1 MTKQEL
7 QEVRFSKQ
15 RILALERKIE
25 HYREM
30 AEQITAKIDPNGA
43 GGGGN
48 GGRSVI
54 EENVCSFVDFYNESK
69 TELERYLALCQK
81 AETQISQIKDSQQKS
96 ILEMRYICGYNWQQI
111 AEALEIDERWM
122 HRIHGKALVK
132 IEEFDQL

>member
-43 GGGGN
+43 GGGN
-48 GGRSVI
+48 SGRSAI

-69 TELERYLALCQK
+69 EELERYLSLCRK
-81 AETQISQIKDSQQKS
+81 AESQISQIKDSQQKS